1 MPDVFPGGEG
11 GGPDGKQTPRP
22 VHAGRATATG
32 QVADPQTPLLSTRP
46 RPGTHP
52 GPSLGNEDGPPGA
65 DGTGTGVSPEGGRG
79 TVMGRG
85 GSAELRLLVSS
96 PPTAGRTEN
105 GSERR
110 LAAGALCGPQRVPR
124 GTPAPGEGVPDALL
138 ESHGELKQETH
149 GSEKPR
155 GEDIYSALSPAFVDS
170 LDHGTVLTPTEMLIL
185 RTYR

>member
-1 MPDVFPGGEG
+1 MPDVFPGGGG
-11 GGPDGKQTPRP
+11 GGPDGRHP
-22 VHAGRATATG
+22 
-32 QVADPQTPLLSTRP
+32 DPSAPAELQPQGKWQHHGPPLLSTRP

-96 PPTAGRTEN
+96 PPTAGRAEN

-124 GTPAPGEGVPDALL
+124 GTPVPGEGVPDALL

-185 RTYR
+185 RTYW

>member
-1 MPDVFPGGEG
+1 M
-11 GGPDGKQTPRP
+11 
-22 VHAGRATATG
+22 
-32 QVADPQTPLLSTRP
+32 
-46 RPGTHP
+46 
-52 GPSLGNEDGPPGA
+52 
-65 DGTGTGVSPEGGRG
+65 SPEGGRG

-96 PPTAGRTEN
+96 PPTAGR
-105 GSERR
+105 
-110 LAAGALCGPQRVPR
+110 AGALCGPQRVPR